1 MDLRLTDIEASA
13 VKHSLE
19 EYVKNLEKTGDGEK
33 GIKLEKEAV
42 KRVIEKIMTSSGA
55 SGT

>member
-1 MDLRLTDIEASA
+1 MELRLTDIEANA

-19 EYVKNLEKTGDGEK
+19 EYVRNLEKSGSEEK
-33 GIKLEKEAV
+33 GIKLEEEAV
-42 KRVIEKIMTSSGA
+42 MRVIDKLMTSSGA